1 MKKRLLTLLLILG
14 ISISGVFASSIKKIQ
29 INDGTSFLLIEGSKG
44 FVSAYDGKIAINCSQ
59 IIYILSRDNGNAVEI
74 YVRHDSS
81 DTPWHVYVRYDYT
94 ELIQELY
101 KEDKHGYN

>member
-14 ISISGVFASSIKKIQ
+14 ISISEVFAVSAKKIRV
-29 INDGTSFLLIEGSKG
+29 NDSTSFLLIEG
-44 FVSAYDGKIAINCSQ
+44 GKISYAHNGEIAINCSQ
-59 IIYILSRDNGNAVEI
+59 IIYILSRNSGNAVEI

-81 DTPWHVYVRYDYT
+81 DTPWHVYVECNYI